1 MSQAA
6 VPRVFLYLLASF
18 FVAFSKA
25 NSHVQPDNC
34 LEFDVDDL
42 EDYLSKLNFEN
53 VPTISMMIGEFK
65 CPVTALP
72 FGALKSDWARLLLL
86 QRAQPRESILLKKLG
101 RLFRILVT
109 AYFQMEERFDVVQS
123 GSLSTSSPTT
133 LSTNESI
140 INVDSKDQTKE
151 LGSTITDPRETNET
165 SMNLVS
171 TITFN
176 EESNSTIEIKRTTAA
191 SSSVTSEVE
200 SDDFDAMRNNIPSVK
215 VTLSPVVDGTMLC
228 PTSKQIDEK
237 STTTFANIIDFSY
250 ISAEKQKYREI
261 TTSSAIEYVTADTGN
276 NFTMNNS
283 CANIFPT
290 NKLNENRND
299 SVTDGDI
306 KISTTEFGGETTNLI
321 SATTSIS
328 GLRDSN
334 DQRSMPKLTLPVNFN
349 TAESN
354 EIKGHVSLKKTN
366 AGSGSSI
373 SQEISD
379 LAKSENISL
388 NPTNRPIGRV
398 SQVFQRVP
406 CNSVNSTV
414 PCNKIE
420 KPSSDNEVWKYIAI
434 SPKVNSA
441 TVTTKPTS
449 ALETG
454 SANQSEGDLIKTR
467 KRGSTNTNIEKSFR
481 WFYTFAHGSKNP
493 FDRSV
498 HIKCNGNKH
507 KDGE

>member
-1 MSQAA
+1 M
-6 VPRVFLYLLASF
+6 P
-18 FVAFSKA
+18 
-25 NSHVQPDNC
+25 PDDC

-65 CPVTALP
+65 CPITALP

-123 GSLSTSSPTT
+123 GSSSTSSPTT
-133 LSTNESI
+133 SSTNESV
-140 INVDSKDQTKE
+140 INVDSKDQMKT
-151 LGSTITDPRETNET
+151 LDGAITDSRETNET
-165 SMNLVS
+165 STNLVS
-171 TITFN
+171 TIAVN
-176 EESNSTIEIKRTTAA
+176 EGSNSTIEIKRTTAA
-191 SSSVTSEVE
+191 GSSVTSEVE
-200 SDDFDAMRNNIPSVK
+200 NDDFDATRNNIPSVK
-215 VTLSPVVDGTMLC
+215 VTLSPVDGTTLF

-237 STTTFANIIDFSY
+237 STTAASVNIIDFSY
-250 ISAEKQKYREI
+250 ITAEKQKYREI
-261 TTSSAIEYVTADTGN
+261 TTSSTIEHITTDTAND
-276 NFTMNNS
+276 FTMNNS
-283 CANIFPT
+283 GANIFTT

-306 KISTTEFGGETTNLI
+306 KFSTTEFGGKTRNLI

-328 GLRDSN
+328 ALRDSN
-334 DQRSMPKLTLPVNFN
+334 YQRSTLKLTLPVNFN

-354 EIKGHVSLKKTN
+354 EVKGYVSPKKISG
-366 AGSGSSI
+366 GSGSPI

-379 LAKSENISL
+379 LAKSENTSFDR
-388 NPTNRPIGRV
+388 NPTNHPNGRV
-398 SQVFQRVP
+398 SQVFQKVP
-406 CNSVNSTV
+406 YNSVNSTV
-414 PCNKIE
+414 PSNKIG

-441 TVTTKPTS
+441 TVTTEPTS
-449 ALETG
+449 VLKTG
-454 SANQSEGDLIKTR
+454 SVNQSEGNLIKTK

-481 WFYTFAHGSKNP
+481 WFYTFAHESKTP
-493 FDRSV
+493 LDQSV

-507 KDGE
+507 NDGE